1 MSVPVLTAE
10 DRARAAE
17 KAIKMRQDRAK
28 VRAKLQAR
36 ELTFTEVLAMREE
49 NEAVGGMRVSAMLEA
64 LPGIGK
70 VRAQGIME
78 KIGIATSR
86 RLRGLGP
93 HQIAGLNRELAHLS

>member
-10 DRARAAE
+10 DRAKAAE
-17 KAIKMRQDRAK
+17 KAIRMRQDRAK

-36 ELTFTEVLAMREE
+36 ELTFTEVLAMRESD
-49 NEAVGGMRVSAMLEA
+49 EAVGGMRVSAMLEA